1 MCMGGGGG
9 PSKAAQAQEAENA
22 RLAEE
27 RQKERRAALV
37 NPEDRFQQLEDNAKP
52 LRRQGRKGLTIN
64 LDDEASSGGGGSGLS
79 IK

>member
-22 RLAEE
+22 RLAKEREEE
-27 RQKERRAALV
+27 RRGALV

-52 LRRQGRKGLTIN
+52 LRRRGRKGLTIDLEREETN
-64 LDDEASSGGGGSGLS
+64 SGLS